1 MYKVVEKFV
10 SINGEGRRMGELAVF
25 IRLAMCN
32 LNCSYCDTKWANEE
46 NVEYK
51 LMSKEDI
58 LAYILETKVKNV
70 TLTGGEPLIQD
81 EIEELLV
88 LLNGQEEINLEIET
102 NGSVDISKF
111 KELNLNKV
119 SFTVDYKLPISE
131 MTNLME
137 AKSFETVDHRDTVK
151 FVISNKSELETV
163 KEVIDRY
170 NLANNTQVF
179 LSPVYGQMNSEDI
192 IEFMKNYSLNSVKL
206 QIQLHKIIWNPEK
219 RGV

>member
-46 NVEYK
+46 TVEYN

-81 EIEELLV
+81 KIEELLV
-88 LLNGQEEINLEIET
+88 LLNGHEDINLEIET

-111 KELNLNKV
+111 KEMNLNKV

-131 MTNLME
+131 MESLME
-137 AKSFETVDHRDTVK
+137 SRSFETVDHKDTVK

-163 KEVIDRY
+163 KAVIDKY

-179 LSPVYGQMNSEDI
+179 LSPVYGQMDSEDI
-192 IEFMKNYSLNSVKL
+192 IEFMKTYSLNSVKL

>member
-32 LNCSYCDTKWANEE
+32 LTCSYCDTKWANEE
-46 NVEYK
+46 NVEYE

-58 LAYILETKVKNV
+58 LEYILETKVRNV
-70 TLTGGEPLIQD
+70 TLTGGEPLIQEKVD
-81 EIEELLV
+81 ELLI
-88 LLNGQEEINLEIET
+88 LLNEQEDIKLEIET
-102 NGSVDISKF
+102 NGSVDISRF
-111 KELNLNKV
+111 KELKLDNV
-119 SFTVDYKLPISE
+119 SFTVDYKLPVSE
-131 MTNLME
+131 MTDQME
-137 AKSFETVDHRDTVK
+137 PKSFEAVDNNDTVK

-163 KEVIDRY
+163 KKIIDMY
-170 NLANNTQVF
+170 KLGKKTQVF
-179 LSPVYGQMNSEDI
+179 LSPVYGQMDSEDI
-192 IEFMKNYSLNSVKL
+192 IEFMKKNALNSVKL